1 MRTFGQTQPVVE
13 QETDREPLEKALG
26 KIFIVTGYVRVESA
40 KYKDGVARI
49 NGYDPKDPKKTP
61 LKYWYTGKAVIHQ
74 MEAMKKSVGMDGGLF
89 KDEIKTTVV
98 EIKAEK
104 GKYLS
109 LADPV

>member
-1 MRTFGQTQPVVE
+1 MRTFGQTQPVQE

-26 KIFIVTGYVRVESA
+26 KVFIITGYVKIESG
-40 KYKDGVARI
+40 KFKDGVARI
-49 NGYDPKDPKKTP
+49 NAYDPSDPAKKI

-74 MEAMKKSVGMDGGLF
+74 MEAMKKSVGMNGPDFNEG
-89 KDEIKTTVV
+89 IKTTVI
-98 EIKAEK
+98 EIKADK